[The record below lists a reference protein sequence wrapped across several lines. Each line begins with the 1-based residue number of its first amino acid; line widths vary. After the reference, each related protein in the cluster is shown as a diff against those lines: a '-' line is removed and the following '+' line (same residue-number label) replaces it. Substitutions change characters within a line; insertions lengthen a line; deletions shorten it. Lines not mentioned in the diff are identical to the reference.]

1 MENNVGKEGS
11 VGFMHLLKRVGKKSG
26 GSFRRFGRW
35 KKRWSFSRSSSS
47 SSSSYSNSRLPRWFV
62 NDVLFK
68 IVSVFEGVVL
78 VSTLCIFFLCCGCH
92 F

>member
-11 VGFMHLLKRVGKKSG
+11 VSLMHFLKRVGKKSG

-35 KKRWSFSRSSSS
+35 KKRWMFSKSSSS
-47 SSSSYSNSRLPRWFV
+47 SSSSYSRLPSWFV
-62 NDVLFK
+62 NDFLFK

-78 VSTLCIFFLCCGCH
+78 VSTLCFFFLCCGCH